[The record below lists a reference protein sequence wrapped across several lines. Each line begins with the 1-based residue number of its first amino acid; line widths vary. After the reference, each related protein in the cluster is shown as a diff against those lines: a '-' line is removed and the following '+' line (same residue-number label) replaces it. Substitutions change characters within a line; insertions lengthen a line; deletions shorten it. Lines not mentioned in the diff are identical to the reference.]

1 MLPSNAP
8 AQDPACRIYAT
19 LSDHLAWPDDAEQF
33 LRGQLDLAS
42 ALPDG
47 LPPYYDLLGGWLGQQ
62 ADQALAA
69 YHGYLRER
77 ADGAPRRHFA
87 NIAQMRHFLSGAAP
101 ARLAAG
107 ASLYGVLQRWDD
119 VDFQPM
125 VASYLD
131 YTGHGIPG
139 HNQYL
144 QYLGLLE
151 AQRAAPPEPARAAD
165 DSALRRGAVTE
176 PAPARHVETFTARG
190 SAASE
195 PAPARHAE
203 TFTSRRSAA
212 IEPAQARHAEIFTLQ
227 RSAAIELA
235 LARHADVH
243 LAELIGYNLGR
254 QQPSCA
260 LLAARHELNELGA
273 DADAFAPAGDA
284 AGSAP
289 SALFTL
295 RGVMARV
302 TDPGAFYR
310 RVDNGYRLHAL
321 AGRLPLPTAMP
332 GPQAVM
338 PPRDPLDAPPPRS
351 ASYTPAP
358 PRQPERPVIRHAF
371 PDDEHAWEA
380 IGSELRL
387 LEARLAAS
395 ESKDEAMQILA
406 RLMTPGLQ
414 HTPVGL
420 MAARIFSQ
428 LFRL

>member
-1 MLPSNAP
+1 MLPSAAP
-8 AQDPACRIYAT
+8 APDTTCRIFAT
-19 LSDHLAWPDDAEQF
+19 LSDHLAWPDDADQY
-33 LRGQLDLAS
+33 LRLQLDLAS

-47 LPPYYDLLGGWLGQQ
+47 LPPHYDLLGDWLGRQ
-62 ADQALAA
+62 AEQALAA
-69 YHGYLRER
+69 YHGYQQQR

-87 NIAQMRHFLSGAAP
+87 NVAQMRQFLASAAP

-107 ASLYGVLQRWDD
+107 ASLYGILQRWDD
-119 VDFQPM
+119 EDFQPM

-144 QYLGLLE
+144 QYLALLE
-151 AQRAAPPEPARAAD
+151 AHGALPPAPQDGAAC
-165 DSALRRGAVTE
+165 RGAAV
-176 PAPARHVETFTARG
+176 
-190 SAASE
+190 
-195 PAPARHAE
+195 
-203 TFTSRRSAA
+203 
-212 IEPAQARHAEIFTLQ
+212 
-227 RSAAIELA
+227 ELA

-243 LAELIGYNLGR
+243 LAELIGYNIGR
-254 QQPSCA
+254 QQASTA

-273 DADAFAPAGDA
+273 DADAFVQPADA

-302 TDPGAFYR
+302 TDPAGFYR
-310 RVDNGYRLHAL
+310 RVDNGYRLHTL
-321 AGRLPLPTAMP
+321 AGRLALPAAAP

-338 PPRDPLDAPPPRS
+338 PPRDALDAPPPRT
-351 ASYTPAP
+351 ANYTPSP

-371 PDDEHAWEA
+371 PEDEHAWEA

-387 LEARLAAS
+387 LEARLASS
-395 ESKDEAMQILA
+395 ESKEEAMQILA
-406 RLMTPGLQ
+406 RLMTPGQQ
-414 HTPVGL
+414 HTQVGL